1 MQKDLPKRLLIELL
15 RNSKVSDRK
24 LAKKLG
30 VSQPTIT
37 RTRAKLEREGYIRSY
52 TIMPNWRK
60 LGFEIMALTFTKM
73 DPKITSEEL
82 IGKVRDYANKF
93 PNSIFASSGEGL
105 GMTGVIISLHKDYR
119 DYSRKLALF
128 RGDWSQYME
137 EIKSFVIVVGEGE
150 IKELSFKYI
159 DENLL

>member
-1 MQKDLPKRLLIELL
+1 MVQKLLIELL
-15 RNSKVSDRK
+15 RNAKASDRK

-37 RTRAKLEREGYIRSY
+37 RTRSKLEKEDYIKSY

-73 DPKITSEEL
+73 DPQVTSQEL
-82 IGKVRDYANKF
+82 IGKVRDYARKF
-93 PNSIFASSGEGL
+93 PNAIFATSGEGL
-105 GMTGVIISLHKDYR
+105 GMTGVIMSLHKNYR

-128 RGDWSQYME
+128 RNDWGQYMAD
-137 EIKSFVIVVGEGE
+137 IQSFVIVIGEGE

-159 DENLL
+159 DEDLLKED